1 MIIANVLQAT
11 VSSAPAA
18 ASGASVPA
26 SGAVAGSAGG
36 FAAHLPQTGGLAAG
50 RGDVGGFVGL
60 APTAGTG
67 AVKTMS
73 SAASAQ
79 LLGSTALPQAE
90 GAAGATEVPGLFAG
104 QVVAGRPAAK
114 LQGEGSGAGEGMV
127 LSADPSE
134 DESEAEAQAAAGSA
148 GQGVVPAHAD
158 VRAGGSVVH
167 GLGAGKIAL
176 AETASPAEPAPG
188 STQAHKGQP
197 HQDTAQGKGAVAPLP
212 GGTAGIKGAA
222 GLPEAAVAGSGG
234 AAAGGTGGGSPVVD
248 SDGVSRA
255 VAAETAGEPEA
266 GVSHRVP
273 PAAAPGKGGPEVQT
287 QAQTQAQTKPVM
299 FPALKGGVPT
309 GETRPS
315 VQVSGAA
322 AAGADSSEGAVR
334 QVTAEAQGHVLP
346 VGKASSLIAGG
357 ATPAAPGASLNENAD
372 EALRATALGTGADAN
387 PDKAAARQA
396 QASAAGGE
404 VDKNNPMD
412 AGAKGGLSQSAAPRS
427 VAGQASAA
435 ALRGVE
441 AVEVD
446 VRATIAV
453 TGNEGAKASSTAS
466 ADATAATEKA
476 QASARVATMVP
487 GLTATGR
494 RSADGGVIGAAA
506 AVTPT
511 DAQEGVSLSGREGHV
526 AGEPLAGDDAEQSAE
541 RKPIANGNGVPPGR
555 SDQTTSPTAA
565 RPGVSAAALAFAAAV
580 REQGGA
586 TSETDAD
593 GVLEFGRAE
602 PMPGSSASH
611 AMARGTAP
619 QPLPQHAAAASVQVA
634 SEVARQASKG
644 VNRFQIRLDPAELGR
659 IDVDMKIGADGT
671 VRAHL
676 AVERSETL
684 DMFLRDQRG
693 LERAL
698 DAAGLKLDGG
708 SLQFSLKD
716 QGGFA
721 GFGRDGAAEQMADT
735 GGTAHEAA
743 AAGEAADASVLPA
756 RVHVDGASGALDI
769 QI

>member
-1 MIIANVLQAT
+1 M
-11 VSSAPAA
+11 S
-18 ASGASVPA
+18 
-26 SGAVAGSAGG
+26 
-36 FAAHLPQTGGLAAG
+36 
-50 RGDVGGFVGL
+50 GFVGL
-60 APTAGTG
+60 VPAGGTG

-90 GAAGATEVPGLFAG
+90 GATGATEVPGLFAG

-114 LQGEGSGAGEGMV
+114 LPGEGSGEGMA

-134 DESEAEAQAAAGSA
+134 DENEAEAQAAPGSA

-176 AETASPAEPAPG
+176 AEPGSSAEPAPG

-197 HQDTAQGKGAVAPLP
+197 LQGTAQGKGAVAPLP

-222 GLPEAAVAGSGG
+222 GLPEAVVAGSGG
-234 AAAGGTGGGSPVVD
+234 AAAGGTGGGGPVVD

-255 VAAETAGEPEA
+255 GAAETAGEPEA

-273 PAAAPGKGGPEVQT
+273 PAAAPVKGGPEVQT
-287 QAQTQAQTKPVM
+287 QAQTQTKPVM
-299 FPALKGGVPT
+299 FPALKDGIPT

-322 AAGADSSEGAVR
+322 VTGAGSSKAAVR

-346 VGKASSLIAGG
+346 VGKASSLTAGG
-357 ATPAAPGASLNENAD
+357 ATPAASGASLNENAD
-372 EALRATALGTGADAN
+372 GALPAAASGAAGAGADAN
-387 PDKAAARQA
+387 PEKAVARQA
-396 QASAAGGE
+396 QAAGAGGDP
-404 VDKNNPMD
+404 DKNSPVD
-412 AGAKGGLSQSAAPRS
+412 AGAKGGAGQSAAPRS

-435 ALRGVE
+435 ALRDVE
-441 AVEVD
+441 TAEVD
-446 VRATIAV
+446 VRATIAL
-453 TGNEGAKASSTAS
+453 TGNEGAKAAATVP
-466 ADATAATEKA
+466 ADATAATEKT
-476 QASARVATMVP
+476 QASARVVTMVP
-487 GLTATGR
+487 GQGVTGR
-494 RSADGGVIGAAA
+494 RSAEGAAGAAA
-506 AVTPT
+506 AAAPT
-511 DAQEGVSLSGREGHV
+511 DAQEGAPLSGREGQIAV
-526 AGEPLAGDDAEQSAE
+526 EPLPGDEAEQSAE
-541 RKPIANGNGVPPGR
+541 RKPIANGNAAARGEP
-555 SDQTTSPTAA
+555 PTAA
-565 RPGVSAAALAFAAAV
+565 ASPSQRPGVSAAALAFAAAMS
-580 REQGGA
+580 EQGGA

-721 GFGRDGAAEQMADT
+721 GFGRDGAGEQMADT
-735 GGTAHEAA
+735 GATAHEAA
-743 AAGEAADASVLPA
+743 AAGELADAPVLPA